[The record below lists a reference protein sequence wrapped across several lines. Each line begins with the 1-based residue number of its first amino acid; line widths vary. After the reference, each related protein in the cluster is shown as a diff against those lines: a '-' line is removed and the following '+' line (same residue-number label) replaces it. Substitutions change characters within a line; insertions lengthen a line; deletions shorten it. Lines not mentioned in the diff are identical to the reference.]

1 MKSIIWGK
9 DDSNM
14 GGVVMESINIRKMTE
29 ETEKRMMSPY
39 ACLSAN
45 SKGRFEPMEEDSI
58 RTCFQRDRDR
68 IIHSKEFRRLKH
80 KTQVFSSFEYNDHIR
95 TRLTHTLEVS
105 QVARTIAKALRL
117 NEDLTEAI
125 ALGHDI
131 GHCAFSHAGE
141 RVLNEIFQ
149 KFSHSEHSA
158 YLAQKMN
165 LSQEV
170 VDGIFKHSNIEHG
183 EDAIT
188 LEGRIVKFADK
199 FAYLNSDL
207 DDGIRL
213 GLISEQDIP
222 QNIRKILGDSSNN
235 RLDTMIRDMIL
246 TSQGTNE
253 IKMSEEIDYHFRKLR
268 NFMFER
274 LYFNEKVTKKDET
287 VKKIFYHIYE
297 AQKEEKKSDEEIL
310 EFMAGM
316 TDSYAVKYFLNS
328 YNINVQFLEVL

>member
-1 MKSIIWGK
+1 MDKK
-9 DDSNM
+9 P
-14 GGVVMESINIRKMTE
+14 NIRQMTE
-29 ETEKRMMSPY
+29 ENERKMMSPF

-45 SKGRFEPMEEDSI
+45 SKGRFEPMEEDSV

-141 RVLNEIFQ
+141 TVLNEIFNG
-149 KFSHSEHSA
+149 FSHNKHSA
-158 YLAQKMN
+158 YLAKKMN
-165 LSQEV
+165 LSREV
-170 VDGIFKHSNIEHG
+170 VDGILKHSNIETG
-183 EDAIT
+183 EEAIT
-188 LEGRIVKFADK
+188 LEGRIVKYADK

-213 GLISEQDIP
+213 GLITEEDIP
-222 QNIRKILGDSSNN
+222 ASIRKVLGKTSND
-235 RLDTMIRDMIL
+235 RLDTMIRDMII
-246 TSQGTNE
+246 SSRDKNE
-253 IKMSEEIDYHFRKLR
+253 IVMSEEVDYNFKQLR

-274 LYFNEKVTKKDET
+274 LYFNDKVTKKDET

-297 AQKEEKKSDEEIL
+297 TEREAKKTKEEIL

>member
-1 MKSIIWGK
+1 
-9 DDSNM
+9 
-14 GGVVMESINIRKMTE
+14 MESTLNIRKMTE
-29 ETEKRMMSPY
+29 ENELKMMSPY
-39 ACLSAN
+39 ACLSSN
-45 SKGRFEPMEEDSI
+45 SQGRFEPLEEDSI

-68 IIHSKEFRRLKH
+68 VIHSKEFRRLKH

-141 RVLNEIFQ
+141 TVLNEIFSG
-149 KFSHSEHSA
+149 FSHNKHSA
-158 YLAQKMN
+158 RLARKMN
-165 LSQEV
+165 LSKEV
-170 VDGIFKHSNIEHG
+170 VDGILKHSNIETK
-183 EDAIT
+183 EEAIT
-188 LEGRIVKFADK
+188 LEGRIVKYADK

-213 GLISEQDIP
+213 GLITEEDIP
-222 QNIRKILGDSSNN
+222 SSIRKILGKTSND

-246 TSQGTNE
+246 TSQGKNE
-253 IKMSEEIDYHFRKLR
+253 IKMSDEIDENFKKLR
-268 NFMFER
+268 HFMFEQ

-297 AQKEEKKSDEEIL
+297 EERKLMKTDEEIL

>member
-1 MKSIIWGK
+1 
-9 DDSNM
+9 
-14 GGVVMESINIRKMTE
+14 MEIMNIRKMTE
-29 ETEKRMMSPY
+29 ENEKRILSPF
-39 ACLSAN
+39 ACLSMD
-45 SKGRFEPMEEDSI
+45 SRGRFEPMEDDKL

-141 RVLNEIFQ
+141 NVLNEIFNG
-149 KFSHSEHSA
+149 FSHNKHSA
-158 YLAQKMN
+158 HLAKKMN

-170 VDGIFKHSNIEHG
+170 VDGILKHSNIETG
-183 EDAIT
+183 EESYT
-188 LEGRIVKFADK
+188 LEGRIVKYADK

-213 GLISEQDIP
+213 GLISEKDIP
-222 QNIRKILGDSSNN
+222 ADVRKVLGNTSND
-235 RLDTMIRDMIL
+235 RLDTMIRDMIV
-246 TSQGTNE
+246 TSQGKNE
-253 IKMSEEIDYHFRKLR
+253 IKMSEEIDAHFKKLR

-287 VKKIFYHIYE
+287 VKKFFYHIYE

-316 TDSYAVKYFLNS
+316 TDSYAIKYFLNS

>member
-1 MKSIIWGK
+1 MDKHL
-9 DDSNM
+9 
-14 GGVVMESINIRKMTE
+14 NIRQLTE
-29 ETEKRMMSPY
+29 ENEKKMMSPF

-45 SKGRFEPMEEDSI
+45 SKGRFTPLEEDSI

-125 ALGHDI
+125 SLGHDI
-131 GHCAFSHAGE
+131 GHCTFSHAGE
-141 RVLNEIFQ
+141 TVLNEIF
-149 KFSHSEHSA
+149 KGFSHNKHSA
-158 YLAQKMN
+158 HLAQKMN
-165 LSQEV
+165 LSREV
-170 VDGIFKHSNIEHG
+170 VDGILKHSNIETG
-183 EDAIT
+183 EEAIT
-188 LEGRIVKFADK
+188 LEGRIVKYADK

-213 GLISEQDIP
+213 GLITEEDIP
-222 QNIRKILGDSSNN
+222 HSIRKVLGKTSND

-246 TSQGTNE
+246 TSREKNE
-253 IKMSEEIDYHFRKLR
+253 IMMSEEVDYNFKQLR

-274 LYFNEKVTKKDET
+274 LYFNDKLTKKDET

-297 AQKEEKKSDEEIL
+297 TERESKKTDEEIL

>member
-1 MKSIIWGK
+1 MKS
-9 DDSNM
+9 DL
-14 GGVVMESINIRKMTE
+14 NIRKMTE
-29 ETEKRMMSPY
+29 ENERKMMSPY
-39 ACLSAN
+39 ACLS
-45 SKGRFEPMEEDSI
+45 SESQGRFEPMQEDGI

-68 IIHSKEFRRLKH
+68 VIHSKEFRRLKH

-141 RVLNEIFQ
+141 TVLNEIFSG
-149 KFSHSEHSA
+149 FSHNKHSA
-158 YLAQKMN
+158 HLARKMN
-165 LSQEV
+165 LSKEV
-170 VDGIFKHSNIEHG
+170 VDGILKHSNIETG
-183 EDAIT
+183 EEAWT
-188 LEGRIVKFADK
+188 LEGRIVKYADK

-213 GLISEQDIP
+213 GLITEEDIP
-222 QNIRKILGDSSNN
+222 FSIREVLGKTSND
-235 RLDTMIRDMIL
+235 RLDTMIKDMIL
-246 TSQGTNE
+246 TSQGKNE
-253 IKMSEEIDYHFRKLR
+253 IKMSEEIDENFKKLR
-268 NFMFER
+268 QFMFER

-297 AQKEEKKSDEEIL
+297 EEKKTRKSDEEIL

>member
-1 MKSIIWGK
+1 M
-9 DDSNM
+9 
-14 GGVVMESINIRKMTE
+14 NIREMTE
-29 ETEKRMMSPY
+29 DNERNNLSPF
-39 ACLSAN
+39 ACCSADSLGRLS
-45 SKGRFEPMEEDSI
+45 PMEEDDL

-141 RVLNEIFQ
+141 TVLNEIFHR
-149 KFSHSEHSA
+149 FSHSEHSA
-158 YLAQKMN
+158 KLAKKMN
-165 LSQEV
+165 LTQEV
-170 VDGIFKHSNIEHG
+170 IDGIAKHSDIDNLESSL
-183 EDAIT
+183 T
-188 LEGRIVKFADK
+188 LEGKIVKYADK
-199 FAYLNSDL
+199 FAYLHSDL

-213 GLISEQDIP
+213 GLISENDIP
-222 QNIRKILGDSSNN
+222 NEIQKILGSSSNE
-235 RLDTMIRDMIL
+235 RLDTMIRDIIL
-246 TSQGTNE
+246 TSQGIND
-253 IKMSEEIDYHFRKLR
+253 IKMSEEVDYQFKNLR
-268 NFMFER
+268 HFMFER

-297 AQKEEKKSDEEIL
+297 TETEAGKAPEEIM

-316 TDSYAVKYFLNS
+316 TDSYAVKHFLNS

>member
-1 MKSIIWGK
+1 MSSTLSIRQMI
-9 DDSNM
+9 
-14 GGVVMESINIRKMTE
+14 E
-29 ETEKRMMSPY
+29 ENEKKMMSPF
-39 ACLSAN
+39 ACFSAN
-45 SKGRFEPMEEDSI
+45 SLGRFEPLEEDSI

-141 RVLNEIFQ
+141 NVLNEIFNG
-149 KFSHSEHSA
+149 FSHNKHSA
-158 YLAQKMN
+158 HLARKMN
-165 LSQEV
+165 LSREV
-170 VDGIFKHSNIEHG
+170 VDGILHHSNIETG
-183 EDAIT
+183 EEAIT
-188 LEGRIVKFADK
+188 LEGRIVKYADK

-213 GLISEQDIP
+213 GLISEQEIP
-222 QNIRKILGDSSNN
+222 SSIRKTLGQTSND

-246 TSQGTNE
+246 TSQGKNE
-253 IKMSEEIDYHFRKLR
+253 IKMSEEIDESFKALR

-297 AQKEEKKSDEEIL
+297 TEKEAKKADDEIL

>member
-1 MKSIIWGK
+1 MMNQSL
-9 DDSNM
+9 
-14 GGVVMESINIRKMTE
+14 NIRKMTE
-29 ETEKRMMSPY
+29 ENEKKMMSPY
-39 ACLSAN
+39 ACLSCE
-45 SKGRFEPMEEDSI
+45 SQGRFEPLEEDSI

-68 IIHSKEFRRLKH
+68 VIHSKEFRRLKH

-141 RVLNEIFQ
+141 TVLNEIFSG
-149 KFSHSEHSA
+149 FSHNKHSA
-158 YLAQKMN
+158 YLAKKMN
-165 LSQEV
+165 LSKEV
-170 VDGIFKHSNIEHG
+170 VDGILKHSNIETG
-183 EDAIT
+183 EEACT
-188 LEGRIVKFADK
+188 LEGRIVKYADK

-213 GLISEQDIP
+213 GLITEDDIP
-222 QNIRKILGDSSNN
+222 ASIRKNLGKTSNA
-235 RLDTMIRDMIL
+235 RLDTMIRDMIV
-246 TSQGTNE
+246 TSQGKNE
-253 IKMSEEIDYHFRKLR
+253 IKMSDEIDENFKMLR
-268 NFMFER
+268 QFMFER

-297 AQKEEKKSDEEIL
+297 EERKAKKSDEEIL

>member
-1 MKSIIWGK
+1 M
-9 DDSNM
+9 
-14 GGVVMESINIRKMTE
+14 NIRQMTE
-29 ETEKRMMSPY
+29 ENERKMMSPY
-39 ACLSAN
+39 ACLSVN
-45 SKGRFEPMEEDSI
+45 SKGRFEPMEVDSI

-141 RVLNEIFQ
+141 TVLNEIFNG
-149 KFSHSEHSA
+149 FSHNKHSA
-158 YLAQKMN
+158 YLATKMN
-165 LSQEV
+165 LSREV
-170 VDGIFKHSNIEHG
+170 VDGILKHSNIETG
-183 EDAIT
+183 EEAIT
-188 LEGRIVKFADK
+188 LEGRIVKYADK

-213 GLISEQDIP
+213 GVITESDIP
-222 QNIRKILGDSSNN
+222 SSIRKVLGNTSNH
-235 RLDTMIRDMIL
+235 RLDTMIRDMIV
-246 TSQGTNE
+246 TSRDTNQ
-253 IKMSEEIDYHFRKLR
+253 IKMSEEVDYNFKELR

-274 LYFNEKVTKKDET
+274 LYFNDKVTKKDDT

-297 AQKEEKKSDEEIL
+297 TERETKKSEEEIL

>member
-1 MKSIIWGK
+1 M
-9 DDSNM
+9 DQ
-14 GGVVMESINIRKMTE
+14 ESNIRQMTE
-29 ETEKRMMSPY
+29 ETERKMMSPF

-45 SKGRFEPMEEDSI
+45 SKGRFEPLEEDSV

-141 RVLNEIFQ
+141 TVLNEIFNG
-149 KFSHSEHSA
+149 FSHNKHSA
-158 YLAQKMN
+158 YLAKKMN
-165 LSQEV
+165 LSREV
-170 VDGIFKHSNIEHG
+170 VDGILKHSNIETG
-183 EDAIT
+183 EEAIT
-188 LEGRIVKFADK
+188 LEGKIVKYADK

-213 GLISEQDIP
+213 GLMTENDIP
-222 QNIRKILGDSSNN
+222 SSIRKVLGKTSND

-246 TSQGTNE
+246 TSRNKNE
-253 IKMSEEIDYHFRKLR
+253 IMMSEEVDYNFRQLR

-274 LYFNEKVTKKDET
+274 LYFNDKLTKKDET
-287 VKKIFYHIYE
+287 VKKIFHHIYE
-297 AQKEEKKSDEEIL
+297 TEREAKKSDEEIL

>member
-1 MKSIIWGK
+1 MDKHL
-9 DDSNM
+9 
-14 GGVVMESINIRKMTE
+14 NIRQLTE
-29 ETEKRMMSPY
+29 ENEKKMMSPF

-45 SKGRFEPMEEDSI
+45 SKGRFAPLEEDSI

-141 RVLNEIFQ
+141 TVLNEIFNG
-149 KFSHSEHSA
+149 FSHNKHSA

-165 LSQEV
+165 LSREV
-170 VDGIFKHSNIEHG
+170 VDGILKHSNIETG
-183 EDAIT
+183 EEAIT
-188 LEGRIVKFADK
+188 LEGRIVKYADK

-213 GLISEQDIP
+213 GLITEEDIP
-222 QNIRKILGDSSNN
+222 SSIRKVLGKTSND

-246 TSQGTNE
+246 TSREKNE
-253 IKMSEEIDYHFRKLR
+253 IIMSEEVDYNFKQLR

-274 LYFNEKVTKKDET
+274 LYFNDKVTKKDET

-297 AQKEEKKSDEEIL
+297 TERELKKTDEEIL

>member
-1 MKSIIWGK
+1 M
-9 DDSNM
+9 DNPL
-14 GGVVMESINIRKMTE
+14 NIRKMTE
-29 ETEKRMMSPY
+29 ENEKKMMSPF

-45 SKGRFEPMEEDSI
+45 SLGRYEPLEEDSI

-141 RVLNEIFQ
+141 AVLNEIFHG
-149 KFSHSEHSA
+149 FSHNKHSA

-165 LSQEV
+165 LSREV
-170 VDGIFKHSNIEHG
+170 VDGILKHSNIETG
-183 EDAIT
+183 EEAIT
-188 LEGRIVKFADK
+188 LEGKIVKYADK

-213 GLISEQDIP
+213 GLITEEDIP
-222 QNIRKILGDSSNN
+222 SSIRTVLGKTSNE
-235 RLDTMIRDMIL
+235 RLNTMIQDMIL
-246 TSQGTNE
+246 TSQEKNE
-253 IKMSEEIDYHFRKLR
+253 IAMSEEVDYNFKQLR

-297 AQKEEKKSDEEIL
+297 SEREAKKSDEEIL

>member
-1 MKSIIWGK
+1 
-9 DDSNM
+9 
-14 GGVVMESINIRKMTE
+14 MESMNIRLMTE
-29 ETEKRMMSPY
+29 ENERRMMSPF
-39 ACLSAN
+39 ACLSAE
-45 SKGRFEPMEEDSI
+45 SMGRYEPLEEDGI

-141 RVLNEIFQ
+141 TVLDELFHG
-149 KFSHSEHSA
+149 FSHNKHSA

-165 LSQEV
+165 LSKEV
-170 VDGIFKHSNIEHG
+170 VDGILKHSNIETG
-183 EDAIT
+183 EEAIT
-188 LEGRIVKFADK
+188 LEGRIVKYADK
-199 FAYLNSDL
+199 FAYLKSDL
-207 DDGIRL
+207 EDGIRL
-213 GLISEQDIP
+213 GLIQETDIP
-222 QNIRKILGDSSNN
+222 SPIRKVLGETSNA
-235 RLDTMIRDMIL
+235 RLDMMIRDMIVN
-246 TSQGTNE
+246 SQGKNE
-253 IKMSEEIDYHFRKLR
+253 ISMSAEVDRSFKELR
-268 NFMFER
+268 SFMFER

-287 VKKIFYHIYE
+287 VKKIFHHIYE
-297 AQKEEKKSDEEIL
+297 TEKESGKTKEEIL

>member
-1 MKSIIWGK
+1 M
-9 DDSNM
+9 
-14 GGVVMESINIRKMTE
+14 NIRQMTE
-29 ETEKRMMSPY
+29 ENEKRMMSPF
-39 ACLSAN
+39 ACLSMN
-45 SKGRFEPMEEDSI
+45 SLGRFEPMKEDDI

-141 RVLNEIFQ
+141 TVLNEIFSG
-149 KFSHSEHSA
+149 FSHNKHSA
-158 YLAQKMN
+158 HLARKMN

-170 VDGIFKHSNIEHG
+170 VDGILKHSNIENG
-183 EDAIT
+183 EEANT
-188 LEGRIVKFADK
+188 LEGRIVKYADK

-213 GLISEQDIP
+213 GIISEKDIP
-222 QNIRKILGDSSNN
+222 ADVRKVLGNSSND

-253 IKMSEEIDYHFRKLR
+253 IKMSEEIDSHFKKLR

-297 AQKEEKKSDEEIL
+297 SEKETKKTEEEIL

-316 TDSYAVKYFLNS
+316 TDSYAIKYFLNS